1 MLEALYF
8 QYKRIRFFQ
17 LSLGISLKQK
27 ETLSW
32 NQPEAERNS
41 VLESAR
47 SRRNSVLESALAS
60 ETSSLTI
67 TGI

>member
-1 MLEALYF
+1 MLEALHF

-27 ETLSW
+27 ETF
-32 NQPEAERNS
+32 

-47 SRRNSVLESALAS
+47 SRKKL
-60 ETSSLTI
+60 SL
-67 TGI
+67 GISPKQKKLCPGISPGF

>member
-1 MLEALYF
+1 MLEALHF

-27 ETLSW
+27 ETF
-32 NQPEAERNS
+32 

-47 SRRNSVLESALAS
+47 SRKKL
-60 ETSSLTI
+60 SL
-67 TGI
+67 GISLKQKKLCPGISPGF